1 MVQSGILS
9 GCAPILP
16 PVNGRASMRRR
27 SRDGVEVMMVGSDRS
42 FRSIAMRVTRCSMIR
57 TRSIRTSMSD
67 RMTDRSNTERSI
79 AINSDRFDEKLFS
92 NYDCDLL
99 TRDDRHVIDSAD
111 MVARIFASD
120 HPDRCPTQFDPLLE
134 LKGKRSPSFFFS
146 SQTQSVV
153 QSAVTSC
160 NSLR

>member
-9 GCAPILP
+9 GRAPILP
-16 PVNGRASMRRR
+16 PVNGRALMRRE
-27 SRDGVEVMMVGSDRS
+27 SRDEVEVMMVGIDRS
-42 FRSIAMRVTRCSMIR
+42 FRSIAMRVTRCATIK

-67 RMTDRSNTERSI
+67 RMTDRSNTKRSI

-92 NYDCDLL
+92 NCDCDLL

-111 MVARIFASD
+111 MVARIFDSD
-120 HPDRCPTQFDPLLE
+120 HPNRCPTQLDPLFE
-134 LKGKRSPSFFFS
+134 AKGKRSPFFFLS